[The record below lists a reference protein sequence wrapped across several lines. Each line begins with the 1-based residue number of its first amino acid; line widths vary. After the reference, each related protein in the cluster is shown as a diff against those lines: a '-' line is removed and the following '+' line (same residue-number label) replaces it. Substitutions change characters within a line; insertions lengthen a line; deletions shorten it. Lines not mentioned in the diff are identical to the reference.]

1 MKTIAITLALS
12 VSLIAFSETRNTI
25 EIKTTYT
32 THSRLLSSNK
42 FDLVEQYVLS
52 RYPSYWEQ
60 TRQLKR
66 SENSFIVN
74 NLFVENSKND
84 LFLGDTYLL
93 VDRQYLERADQIEIA
108 GDIVKELMKNRRTGA
123 Q

>member
-1 MKTIAITLALS
+1 MQTISITLALS
-12 VSLIAFSETRNTI
+12 VSLIACSETRNTI